1 MTHSDAPPNAL
12 PDLSAPVI
20 GTPANASSP
29 PALTNIARAF
39 GSIGCLAFGGQGG
52 LLALLSRDLVQ
63 RRGWIEEAQIT
74 EAFTYVQLLPGAV
87 VVQVV
92 AYLGYRLRGWRGAS
106 VASVCFLLPSVMAM
120 LALAAAY
127 RRMAM
132 LAGVAAVIQGLT
144 AAVVG
149 LIALAAYKQARK
161 TVRDVIGAAA
171 AVVVFAL
178 SALARVNPAILVVC
192 AGVLG
197 LVREAVRPAV
207 SGIAAGQKDAEAAGQ
222 VNKSDDEK
230 SARVEAGLK
239 DNQGADEDAGASS
252 ENALA

>member
-1 MTHSDAPPNAL
+1 MADSDVPSNSS
-12 PDLSAPVI
+12 PDLSAPAI
-20 GTPANASSP
+20 GMPANAPAP
-29 PALTNIARAF
+29 PALKDIARAF

-87 VVQVV
+87 VAQVV
-92 AYLGYRLRGWRGAS
+92 AYLGYRLRGWRGAA
-106 VASVCFLLPSVMAM
+106 VASVCFLLPSVAVM

-127 RRMAM
+127 RRLAM
-132 LAGVAAVIQGLT
+132 LAGVAAVMQGLT

-161 TVRDVIGAAA
+161 TIRDVVGVLV
-171 AVVVFAL
+171 AVGVFAL
-178 SALARVNPAILVVC
+178 SALARVNPAVLVVA

-197 LVREAVRPAV
+197 LVREAVRPH
-207 SGIAAGQKDAEAAGQ
+207 G
-222 VNKSDDEK
+222 
-230 SARVEAGLK
+230 R
-239 DNQGADEDAGASS
+239 
-252 ENALA
+252 ENSP

>member
-1 MTHSDAPPNAL
+1 MAHSDALPNAL
-12 PDLSAPVI
+12 PDVSAPTGETSVS
-20 GTPANASSP
+20 ACP
-29 PALTNIARAF
+29 PPTLKEVARAF

-52 LLALLSRDLVQ
+52 LLALLSRDLAQ

-92 AYLGYRLRGWRGAS
+92 AYLGYRLRGWRGAA
-106 VASVCFLLPSVMAM
+106 VASVCFLLPSVIVM

-127 RRMAM
+127 RRLAT
-132 LAGVAAVIQGLT
+132 LAGVSAVIQGLT

-161 TVRDVIGAAA
+161 TVRDVIGGVV

-178 SALARVNPAILVVC
+178 SALARVNPAVLVVA

-197 LVREAVRPAV
+197 LVREAVRPR
-207 SGIAAGQKDAEAAGQ
+207 SK
-222 VNKSDDEK
+222 
-230 SARVEAGLK
+230 
-239 DNQGADEDAGASS
+239 
-252 ENALA
+252 ENAP